1 MSDYFLNKIYD
12 SLLSKKTV
20 PKKPEPIVEKKEETK
35 TLQESYQLM
44 YKKHIDKDWS
54 APVNM
59 STSYFQKV
67 LQPVLG
73 RAGFSTQLRTFLKRA
88 KQSGVAAP
96 NATIDQ
102 EEIKY
107 LFDYTAKSTDVN
119 KVVEVFNSPQ
129 TLKNVGN
136 RFINL
141 IASGQKFNYITT
153 LNEVYGGNLQYDPYV
168 INTIKPVMA
177 KTAARGMPGP
187 GEAFIA
193 FFYGGQKPEG
203 AGDLSVNGVLFELK
217 KSSKSSGKVSGGR
230 VGKGLIF
237 KEGIPLREIYVMGRD
252 SKIDID
258 IFNRYVQQYNLITN
272 RDFLFGK
279 GEWSGVTGVE
289 NKTQYE
295 GPFLN
300 QKISIAENF
309 ALRQDFENLM
319 GAIHLIDY
327 ITKIKEF
334 DYLAVF
340 NSNNE
345 ICGFDISTAGKD
357 PYDLYKRLV
366 AAGFYFRFKSGGG
379 SMFDEAGMQIFLK

>member
-153 LNEVYGGNLQYDPYV
+153 LNEVYGGNFHYDPYV

-177 KTAARGMPGP
+177 
-187 GEAFIA
+187 
-193 FFYGGQKPEG
+193 
-203 AGDLSVNGVLFELK
+203 
-217 KSSKSSGKVSGGR
+217 
-230 VGKGLIF
+230 
-237 KEGIPLREIYVMGRD
+237 
-252 SKIDID
+252 
-258 IFNRYVQQYNLITN
+258 
-272 RDFLFGK
+272 
-279 GEWSGVTGVE
+279 
-289 NKTQYE
+289 
-295 GPFLN
+295 
-300 QKISIAENF
+300 
-309 ALRQDFENLM
+309 
-319 GAIHLIDY
+319 
-327 ITKIKEF
+327 
-334 DYLAVF
+334 
-340 NSNNE
+340 
-345 ICGFDISTAGKD
+345 
-357 PYDLYKRLV
+357 
-366 AAGFYFRFKSGGG
+366 
-379 SMFDEAGMQIFLK
+379 